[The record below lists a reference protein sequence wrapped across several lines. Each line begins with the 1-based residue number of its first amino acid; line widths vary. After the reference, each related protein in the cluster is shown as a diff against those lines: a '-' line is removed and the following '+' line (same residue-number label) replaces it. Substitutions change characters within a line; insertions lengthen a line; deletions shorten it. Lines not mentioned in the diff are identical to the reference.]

1 MNNLHPVFQ
10 QALAPFAPPPEID
23 IKKRVRDA
31 IAAGKDPIIEHAGDT
46 WRVMGIGVASS
57 GAHLCH
63 LASTTRFQAP
73 QKNGIPPVQTL
84 DWVPNEILADAVS
97 RVHQ

>member
-1 MNNLHPVFQ
+1 MNHLHPIFQ
-10 QALAPFAPPPEID
+10 QALAPFAPPHEID
-23 IKKRVRDA
+23 IKKRVHDA

-63 LASTTRFQAP
+63 LASETRMQRTPFDDS
-73 QKNGIPPVQTL
+73 PVQCL
-84 DWVPNEILADAVS
+84 DRISDDVLAKSLS
-97 RVHQ
+97 RGIK

>member
-1 MNNLHPVFQ
+1 MNNLHPIFQ
-10 QALAPFAPPPEID
+10 QALAPFAPPA
-23 IKKRVRDA
+23 KTLKQQVRDA
-31 IAAGKDPIIEHAGDT
+31 IENGAAPVIEHNGDT
-46 WRVMGIGVASS
+46 WRVIGIGTDGN
-57 GAHLCH
+57 GAHYCH

>member
-1 MNNLHPVFQ
+1 MNNLHPIFQ

-46 WRVMGIGVASS
+46 WRVIGIGTDGN
-57 GAHLCH
+57 GAHWCH
-63 LASTTRFQAP
+63 LASTTRTQRPPFDDS
-73 QKNGIPPVQTL
+73 PVQCL
-84 DWVPNEILADAVS
+84 DRISDDVLTQALS
-97 RVHQ
+97 RGIQ